1 MGIAVITEFGAAGD
15 GKTLCT
21 DAIQRAVDSQ
31 PEGGT
36 VVVPAGTFLTGTIQL
51 RSNTVLYL
59 EPGAI
64 LRGAPDMEAYWA
76 NGFRQKEMG
85 ENISLLYALDAENIA
100 VRGRGTI
107 DCSGRSFMDLDT
119 LVPPGVPPDRLSTE
133 QVEECV
139 VMFKARP
146 NQPIF
151 FHNCARIA
159 VEDICIRDAP
169 CWTLTFSC
177 CRDVRVTGIVVDNHP
192 RFPNNDGI
200 HLSASRDVLIS
211 NCRLSCGD
219 DCIAMTCITDWD
231 GMTENVIVSDCI
243 LSSRSAAVR
252 MGHLAS
258 RVEQVLVRGCIIHN
272 TNRGFAVFAGDGGHV
287 RHVSVADIQLQ
298 TRVYAGGWW
307 GKGEPAVICAAESKG
322 EIAGI
327 SFSRIRGR
335 CENPFLIA
343 GTDGNVSDV
352 SLADIQLKIS
362 QGRNHALYA
371 DSFDM
376 EPNCRPGR
384 MPGRGGWIY
393 SSGVTGL
400 NLDRIRA
407 ELV

>member
-1 MGIAVITEFGAAGD
+1 M
-15 GKTLCT
+15 
-21 DAIQRAVDSQ
+21 
-31 PEGGT
+31 
-36 VVVPAGTFLTGTIQL
+36 
-51 RSNTVLYL
+51 
-59 EPGAI
+59 
-64 LRGAPDMEAYWA
+64 
-76 NGFRQKEMG
+76 
-85 ENISLLYALDAENIA
+85 
-100 VRGRGTI
+100 
-107 DCSGRSFMDLDT
+107 
-119 LVPPGVPPDRLSTE
+119 
-133 QVEECV
+133 
-139 VMFKARP
+139 
-146 NQPIF
+146 
-151 FHNCARIA
+151 
-159 VEDICIRDAP
+159 EDICIRDAP
-169 CWTLTFSC
+169 CWTLTFRPPGC
-177 CRDVRVTGIVVDNHP
+177 ARHRNCGGYTPG
-192 RFPNNDGI
+192 FPNNDGI

-211 NCRLSCGD
+211 NCRPSCGD

-272 TNRGFAVFAGDGGHV
+272 TNRGFAVFRRRRRPCAARLRGGYP
-287 RHVSVADIQLQ
+287 AQ

-307 GKGEPAVICAAESKG
+307 GQGRTRGDLRGGIKG

-335 CENPFLIA
+335 CENRFLIA

-384 MPGRGGWIY
+384 MPGCGGWIY